1 VCVGNKY
8 INVVD
13 YHIYIMENKQ
23 KEETKIELNED
34 NIFLLREILE
44 TAARKAAESIS
55 KMLGTSVDTEI
66 LNIYTHPLELVEK
79 EIEKENLGIILYS
92 ELKEGEGGIS
102 LFVMDEKSAMKLS
115 GKLLGKGDEKS
126 NELGEDE
133 RSALREVGNILLGN
147 FLAEIGDYF
156 DLPILHTPPELK
168 HDMIGVYLENL
179 LSYSEGLENNAIIS
193 EVKLVAK
200 GVGVK
205 GRYILLPSDA
215 LTEDFIDNLF

>member
-1 VCVGNKY
+1 
-8 INVVD
+8 
-13 YHIYIMENKQ
+13 MENKET
-23 KEETKIELNED
+23 EETKIELTED

-44 TAARKAAESIS
+44 TAARKSAESIS
-55 KMLGTSVDTEI
+55 KMLGTTVETEI
-66 LNIYTHPLELVEK
+66 LNIYTHPLDLVEK

-92 ELKEGEGGIS
+92 ELKDGEGGIS
-102 LFVMDEKSAMKLS
+102 LFVMDEESAMKLS

-126 NELGEDE
+126 QELGEDE

-147 FLAEIGDYF
+147 FLAEVGDYF

-168 HDMIGVYLENL
+168 HDMIGIYLESL

-193 EVKLVAK
+193 EVKLVAE

-205 GRYILLPSDA
+205 GRYILIPSDT
-215 LTEDFIDNLF
+215 LTEDFMDNLF